1 MGGFIATL
9 IGVIC
14 KACVD
19 ALTKGD
25 AGGNAG
31 FVSALFTG
39 IAIILTVIGVLV
51 TVIPAKPMKNKL
63 IVLGIHAAIWLVG
76 YFLLKILIPIV
87 IGGVVLVVVLT
98 FLGFHPLG
106 AIANAMS
113 GSSGQAEDV
122 FEYQQ
127 PPVEQ
132 TVEREK
138 VEAWRMTENGRREDL
153 RVNSSGD
160 MYYDPDDS
168 DWHKLKK

>member
-19 ALTKGD
+19 ALTKGET

-39 IAIILTVIGVLV
+39 IAVILTVIGVLV
-51 TVIPAKPMKNKL
+51 TVIPAKPMKKKL

-76 YFLLKILIPIV
+76 YFLLKILVPIV
-87 IGGVVLVVVLT
+87 IGGVLLLVVLT
-98 FLGFHPLG
+98 FLGFNPLG

-113 GSSGQAEDV
+113 GSSGQQEDV
-122 FEYQQ
+122 FEIQQ
-127 PPVEQ
+127 PAEQ
-132 TVEREK
+132 PAEQEK
-138 VEAWRMTENGRREDL
+138 VEVWRMTESGRREDL

-160 MYYDPDDS
+160 MYYDPDDG
-168 DWHKLKK
+168 DWHKIQK